1 MQQTF
6 NADMNISN
14 LHQNVDPSTTL
25 PVICGVEITTD
36 RAGRYNLNALHRASG
51 LGAERSPHNFPKT

>member
-25 PVICGVEITTD
+25 PVICGVELRPTALAVTTLMLYTE
-36 RAGRYNLNALHRASG
+36 RADSVPIKRQLNG
-51 LGAERSPHNFPKT
+51 

>member
-36 RAGRYNLNALHRASG
+36 RAGRYNLNALHRA
-51 LGAERSPHNFPKT
+51 RRTRCP